1 MGRFLS
7 ATMGKG
13 LVKKFS
19 SARSVLD
26 APFGDSRGKRA
37 VKIMRTGPR
46 GIREQFRDQT
56 EYRESSSTPWEKKQK
71 FGTKSARG
79 KTMLG
84 KGDYR
89 KAWMGGS
96 GGVETTNAKVVTV
109 GIDPAFHPQ
118 VRIHQGSAPFVLIRP
133 KKKTK
138 TGQWAMKFTIHYLYG
153 VWLTNAT
160 LERGL
165 KIARRRI
172 SVSTQVR
179 SEVAKML
186 KSETAK
192 KLGLKVAGPREVAA

>member
-1 MGRFLS
+1 MAKFLS
-7 ATMGKG
+7 ASMGKG

-26 APFGDSRGKRA
+26 APFGDTRGKRA

-56 EYRESSSTPWEKKQK
+56 EYRESSATPWAKKQK

-84 KGDYR
+84 TGAYR
-89 KAWMGGS
+89 KAWLGGA
-96 GGVETTNAKVVTV
+96 GGIETTGDKVITVGVE
-109 GIDPAFHPQ
+109 PALFPQ
-118 VRIHQGSAPFVLIRP
+118 VKIHQAASLFTLIRP

-138 TGQWAMKFTIHYLYG
+138 SGQWAMKFAIHYLYG

-165 KIARRRI
+165 KIVRRRI